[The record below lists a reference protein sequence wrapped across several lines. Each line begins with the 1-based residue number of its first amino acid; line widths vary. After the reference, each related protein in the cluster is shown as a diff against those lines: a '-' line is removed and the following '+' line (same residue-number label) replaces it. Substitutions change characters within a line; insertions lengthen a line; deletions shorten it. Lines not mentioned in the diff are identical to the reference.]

1 MGEAMTE
8 AQVWQLIRIVGKGE
22 FLSCLSLQSEEELR
36 SIGPDKLAAIQDLS
50 RRNARKI
57 TRLLV
62 HEAIGQE
69 SIQTSEQAEQFL
81 EQRLSFFGE
90 LIPEDVKGQ
99 IRQNYS
105 ILTAMWGS

>member
-8 AQVWQLIRIVGKGE
+8 AQIWQLIRIVGKGE

-36 SIGPDKLAAIQDLS
+36 SIGPDQLARIQDLS

-62 HEAIGQE
+62 HEAIGQD
-69 SIQTSEQAEQFL
+69 SIQTSQQAEQFL
-81 EQRLSFFGE
+81 EQRLAFFGD
-90 LIPEDVKGQ
+90 LIPDDVKGQ